1 MWVLWFAKCVVYDYF
16 FIVDF
21 ISHWN
26 SVIEWKKNPF
36 ILSRYPDIT
45 NKAKTSHEKRLGQLQ
60 VSGNPFERCI
70 IDGWI

>member
-1 MWVLWFAKCVVYDYF
+1 MIIFLLS
-16 FIVDF
+16 IL
-21 ISHWN
+21 
-26 SVIEWKKNPF
+26 SVTEIQSSNEKKNPF

-70 IDGWI
+70 IDG